1 MDFFKFGG
9 KVRGE
14 RFEFRQ
20 SGVFVILLP
29 ERATMSQW
37 YKKSDLKRWDNSQGR
52 WLFVFILY
60 RVMNIQRTVSTDED
74 RFLLCLKVCVYDLR
88 TQSKESKL
96 VDYLSEQDTE
106 KMLMQEKVLL
116 QTYAQHTIH
125 KLIPKL

>member
-1 MDFFKFGG
+1 MRDLSFDNL
-9 KVRGE
+9 E
-14 RFEFRQ
+14 
-20 SGVFVILLP
+20 SLLFSYLNGL
-29 ERATMSQW
+29 ATMSQW

-60 RVMNIQRTVSTDED
+60 RVINIQRTVSTDED

-88 TQSKESKL
+88 IQSKESTL
-96 VDYLSEQDTE
+96 VDYVSEQDTE
-106 KMLMQEKVLL
+106 MLMQEKVLL